1 MPTPRMYVLER
12 KKPNMMKPFVG
23 KAGTHQT
30 SRDYVSVPGA
40 YAGIAST
47 VKDYKENSSIV

>member
-1 MPTPRMYVLER
+1 MYVLER